1 MKKKILIML
10 LSIILINVVIYLNF
24 FYKNENTALAL
35 GSNLSENVG
44 EIIEGNQ
51 IEQYFD
57 INQDCDFNGISI
69 MFSTFNRTNEGE
81 TQIQIRDGQNV
92 LDEIVLNN
100 NDIVDNNK
108 MQIYFNKDINE
119 NAKNLN
125 VMITSSSKIGNGI
138 TVWEDKNKKDNSS
151 LYINGENTQ
160 GQIVM
165 DLLIK
170 RKINIFSFI
179 SINIFFILINVGIN
193 KFISFLTKTEDK
205 SI

>member
-1 MKKKILIML
+1 ML
-10 LSIILINVVIYLNF
+10 LSIILINIVIYLNF
-24 FYKNENTALAL
+24 FYKNENTTLAL

-44 EIIEGNQ
+44 EILEGNQ

-69 MFSTFNRTNEGE
+69 MFSTFNRSNDGQ

-100 NDIVDNNK
+100 KDIVDNNK
-108 MQIYFNKDINE
+108 MQIYFKKDIDE
-119 NAKNLN
+119 KSKQLN
-125 VMITSSSKIGNGI
+125 VKITSNSTVGNSI
-138 TVWEDKNKKDNSS
+138 TVWKDTNKKNSGS
-151 LYINGENTQ
+151 LYINGKNTQ

-170 RKINIFSFI
+170 RKINTFSFI
-179 SINIFFILINVGIN
+179 IINIFFIIINLCMG
-193 KFISFLTKTEDK
+193 KFISFLKKTEDK
-205 SI
+205 FA